1 MLQAAPISTQALA
14 DVINQSVDCVKLV
27 NTAGDVLWM
36 NANGLCAME
45 IDDHT
50 AIYGRRWSDLW
61 PQENRQTVN
70 DALAQ
75 AQSGD
80 PVRFEAFCPTAKG
93 SPRWWNVTVTAV
105 TAPDGADIGYLAI
118 SRDVTEGETQRR
130 ALGIAADELR
140 HRLKNTYAMVCGMLN
155 TFALGNSE
163 HEAFARA
170 MNARLMALGTAQSF
184 FMGPDMPR
192 DVKALLPALIQPFAD
207 ARCTL
212 GLDGVE
218 TVLVPRA
225 VADAVALIIVE
236 LAMNS
241 DKNGAIHHGGAI
253 EVTAR
258 ADGDGNLRLAW
269 HETANQEVTSRR
281 REGGQGLDLIAMM
294 VEAHRGS
301 ITTRWESHGPVVEA
315 QLPIMQ

>member
-61 PQENRQTVN
+61 PEENRQTVN

-75 AQSGD
+75 AHSGE

-155 TFALGNSE
+155 TFALGNPE

-170 MNARLMALGTAQSF
+170 MNVRLMALGTAQSF

-207 ARCTL
+207 ARGRRC
-212 GLDGVE
+212 
-218 TVLVPRA
+218 
-225 VADAVALIIVE
+225 
-236 LAMNS
+236 
-241 DKNGAIHHGGAI
+241 GGADHRRAGD
-253 EVTAR
+253 EFGQARRAPPRRRDRSDGARGRRWQSAPRLARNRDPRSHLPPPRGRSGARSDRDDGRSPSRLDHDPLGKPRSGGRGAAADHAVTPASAR
-258 ADGDGNLRLAW
+258 AWAVL
-269 HETANQEVTSRR
+269 
-281 REGGQGLDLIAMM
+281 
-294 VEAHRGS
+294 
-301 ITTRWESHGPVVEA
+301 
-315 QLPIMQ
+315 